1 MSCAGWIMVMVMAM
15 GGRAHTT
22 LHYTTATGVFCLT
35 LADCSGEDRWCTKI
49 KLDRPMDSLPP
60 YLMGQAGMA
69 WHRIAH
75 YGTVQ
80 LSRY

>member
-1 MSCAGWIMVMVMAM
+1 MSCAGWIMVMAM

-22 LHYTTATGVFCLT
+22 LHYRGVLS
-35 LADCSGEDRWCTKI
+35 DCSGEDRWCTKI